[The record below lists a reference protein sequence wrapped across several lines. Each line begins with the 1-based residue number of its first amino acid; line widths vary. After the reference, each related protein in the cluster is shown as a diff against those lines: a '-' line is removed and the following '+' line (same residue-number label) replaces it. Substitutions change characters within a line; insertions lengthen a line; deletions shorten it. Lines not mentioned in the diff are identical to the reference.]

1 MLNTRSFSQIL
12 EEFSDAGVTSSAPFE
27 YESHCE
33 PAGLAELTVLVNLRA
48 TRAAHPSVYGKRK
61 AQPSA
66 VRPAHRFEAPEQEAF
81 ELLQHYAR
89 LACGAGAEPLL
100 NSNFNGAELKRAY
113 RQAVKQAHPDRG
125 GSSESFLR
133 VRRSYQIL
141 LALLTKVS

>member
-12 EEFSDAGVTSSAPFE
+12 EEFSDAGVASPATFE

-33 PAGLAELTVLVNLRA
+33 PAGLTELTVLVNLKA
-48 TRAAHPSVYGKRK
+48 TRKAHPGLYGKRK

-66 VRPAHRFEAPEQEAF
+66 ARPAHRFEAAEQDAF
-81 ELLQHYAR
+81 ELLQHYAQ
-89 LACGAGAEPLL
+89 LASGAGAEPSL
-100 NSNFNGAELKRAY
+100 NNNFNGAELKRAY
-113 RQAVKQAHPDRG
+113 RQAVKQVHPDRG

-141 LALLTKVS
+141 LALLAKIS